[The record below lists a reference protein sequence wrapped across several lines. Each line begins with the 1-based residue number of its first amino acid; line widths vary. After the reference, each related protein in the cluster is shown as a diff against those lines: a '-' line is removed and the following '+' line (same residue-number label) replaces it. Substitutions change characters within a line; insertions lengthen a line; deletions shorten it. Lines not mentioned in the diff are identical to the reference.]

1 MDPILVLT
9 YLTLSHYVFS
19 IVSNIYDYI
28 IFRENFE
35 SVLDEIRTL
44 KNDIENLKTK

>member
-19 IVSNIYDYI
+19 VVSNIYDYV
-28 IFRENFE
+28 IFRQNFE
-35 SVLDEIRTL
+35 YVIDELKTL
-44 KNDIENLKTK
+44 KCDIEKLKTK